1 MDCLFC
7 KIISGEIPSAKVY
20 ENEYV
25 YAFRDINP
33 QAPVHVLVIPRTH
46 ITSVDE
52 ASSENASI
60 LAEVLKAI
68 PEVAKICGLTKGY
81 RVISNVG
88 EHGCQSVRHLHF
100 HLLGGCQLPEKMA

>member
-7 KIISGEIPSAKVY
+7 KIINGEIPSAKVY

-46 ITSVDE
+46 IASVDE